1 MSWKQKTIKAL
12 TGKENS
18 QSYAQR
24 RRAEKKEALTRLPPG
39 QKYIEAIN
47 NDLSRDD
54 ITSEELPVIK
64 FKTETRLKLLA
75 KVLPDVKAVELT
87 ERTAALFALL
97 HRILTKHCEAHRK
110 AGRSAECT
118 WQATQHT

>member
-1 MSWKQKTIKAL
+1 MEAENDKAL

-24 RRAEKKEALTRLPPG
+24 RRAEKKEALRDFLSG

-87 ERTAALFALL
+87 GENGGPVRVFASDTDEAL
-97 HRILTKHCEAHRK
+97 
-110 AGRSAECT
+110 
-118 WQATQHT
+118 

>member
-1 MSWKQKTIKAL
+1 MEAENDKAL

-24 RRAEKKEALTRLPPG
+24 RRAEKKEALRDFLSG

-87 ERTAALFALL
+87 GKDGGPVRVVASDIDEAL
-97 HRILTKHCEAHRK
+97 
-110 AGRSAECT
+110 
-118 WQATQHT
+118 